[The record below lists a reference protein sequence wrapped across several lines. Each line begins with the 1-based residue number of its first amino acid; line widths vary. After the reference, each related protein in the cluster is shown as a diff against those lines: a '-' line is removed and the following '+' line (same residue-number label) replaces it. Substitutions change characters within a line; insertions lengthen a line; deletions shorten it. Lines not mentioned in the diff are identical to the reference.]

1 LLFPSM
7 KSFTYILVLAVLVG
21 FASCDHRQ
29 VFDQYREIG
38 NSVWHKDSIITFTVP
53 VTDTLENHNLLIQI
67 RNETS
72 YRFSN
77 LWLFIRITEPD
88 GTVDKDTFEVV
99 LADPSG
105 RWLGDGFGGL
115 KTRQA
120 IYRRN
125 VTFPSSGNFVI
136 SIGHGMRDELL
147 KGIHDVG
154 LRVEKANP

>member
-1 LLFPSM
+1 MLFPSM
-7 KSFTYILVLAVLVG
+7 KSFRYILVVAVLAG
-21 FASCDHRQ
+21 FASCDARQ
-29 VFDQYREIG
+29 VFDQYREID
-38 NSVWHKDSIITFTVP
+38 NSAWHKDSLVTFTVP
-53 VTDTLENHNLLIQI
+53 VSDSRESHNLLIQI

-77 LWLFIRITEPD
+77 LWLFIHITEP
-88 GTVDKDTFEVV
+88 GGRVEKDTFEIV
-99 LADPSG
+99 LADLSG

-125 VTFPSSGNFVI
+125 VTFPSSGDLKI

-154 LRVEKANP
+154 FRVEKASP

>member
-1 LLFPSM
+1 MLFPPM
-7 KSFTYILVLAVLVG
+7 RSFTYILVVAVLAG
-21 FASCDHRQ
+21 FASCDSRQ
-29 VFDQYREIG
+29 VFDKYLEID
-38 NSVWHKDSIITFTVP
+38 NSTWHKDSLVTFKVP
-53 VTDTLENHNLLIQI
+53 VSDTLENHNLLIQL

-77 LWLFIRITEPD
+77 LWLFIRITEPN
-88 GTVDKDTFEVV
+88 GRVEKDTFEIV

-115 KTRQA
+115 KTRQST
-120 IYRRN
+120 YRRN
-125 VTFPSSGNFVI
+125 VTFPASGEFEI

-154 LRVEKANP
+154 FRVEKVSP

>member
-1 LLFPSM
+1 M
-7 KSFTYILVLAVLVG
+7 KSFTYILVAAMLAV
-21 FASCDHRQ
+21 FTSCDARQ
-29 VFDQYREIG
+29 VFDQYREID
-38 NSVWHKDSIITFTVP
+38 NATWHKDSVVTFTVP
-53 VTDTLENHNLLIQI
+53 VTDTLEIHNLLIQI

-88 GTVDKDTFEVV
+88 GKVEKDTFEVI

-125 VTFPSSGNFVI
+125 VTFPSSGDFVI
-136 SIGHGMRDELL
+136 SIGHGMRDDLL

-154 LRVEKANP
+154 FRVEKASP

>member
-1 LLFPSM
+1 M
-7 KSFTYILVLAVLVG
+7 KSFRNILVVAVLAG
-21 FASCDHRQ
+21 FASCDARQ
-29 VFDQYREIG
+29 VFDQYREID
-38 NSVWHKDSIITFTVP
+38 NSAWHKDSVVTFRVP

-72 YRFSN
+72 YSFSN
-77 LWLFIRITEPD
+77 LWLFIQITEP
-88 GTVDKDTFEVV
+88 GGRVEKDTFEVV
-99 LADPSG
+99 LADLSG

-125 VTFPSSGNFVI
+125 VTFPSSGDLVI

-154 LRVEKANP
+154 FRVEKASP

>member
-1 LLFPSM
+1 M
-7 KSFTYILVLAVLVG
+7 KSFRYILVVAVLAG
-21 FASCDHRQ
+21 FASCDARQ
-29 VFDQYREIG
+29 VFDQYREID
-38 NSVWHKDSIITFTVP
+38 NSAWHKDSLVTFTVP
-53 VTDTLENHNLLIQI
+53 VSDSRESHNLLIQI

-77 LWLFIRITEPD
+77 LWLFIHITEP
-88 GTVDKDTFEVV
+88 GGRVEKDTFEIV
-99 LADPSG
+99 LADLSG

-125 VTFPSSGNFVI
+125 VTFPSSGDLKI

-154 LRVEKANP
+154 FRVEKASP